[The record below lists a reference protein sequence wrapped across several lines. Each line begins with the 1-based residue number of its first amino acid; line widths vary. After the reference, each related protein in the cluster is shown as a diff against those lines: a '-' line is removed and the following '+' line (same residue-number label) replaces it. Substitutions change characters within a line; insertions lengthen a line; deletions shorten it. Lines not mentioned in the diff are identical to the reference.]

1 MSVPAPQQQQAA
13 PGPQDAL
20 RSADL
25 SDLLGHVHT
34 CWDNE
39 RRSLSRQLHDS
50 LGSSL
55 TALTMHLGLLVQKM
69 PQEPALQDRAAHMKQ
84 LLMQIVE
91 TNRQMQI
98 KLWNDK
104 LEFLGV
110 RVALG
115 EAVEQFGQQ
124 QQLSARCSL
133 PEEELNCPRSHGI
146 VLLHTLE
153 EALRNIAA
161 HARASEVDVIV
172 DDNEDEVMLTVK
184 DNGVGLDGPVAMLLG
199 QVSGKFGL
207 RTARERA
214 AYLGGTLTL
223 SNGAERGATLTMVLP
238 KPAAA

>member
-1 MSVPAPQQQQAA
+1 MSASAPQEH
-13 PGPQDAL
+13 QDQPPDSL

-25 SDLLGHVHT
+25 SELLGHVHT

-69 PQEPALQDRAAHMKQ
+69 PQEPALQDRAAHMKK

-110 RVALG
+110 RVALD
-115 EAVEQFGQQ
+115 ELTEQFGQEHRII
-124 QQLSARCSL
+124 ARRSL
-133 PEEELNCPRSHGI
+133 PEDELDCPRSHGI

-161 HARASEVDVIV
+161 HAQATEVDVIV

-184 DNGVGLDGPVAMLLG
+184 DNGVGLSGPVPLTPG
-199 QVSGKFGL
+199 QGEGKFGL
-207 RTARERA
+207 RMARERA

-223 SNGAERGATLTMVLP
+223 AAGAEGGVTLTMILP
-238 KPAAA
+238 KTAGTPA

>member
-1 MSVPAPQQQQAA
+1 MSVPAPQEPKQQ
-13 PGPQDAL
+13 PDAL

-25 SDLLGHVHT
+25 SELLGHVHT

-55 TALTMHLGLLVQKM
+55 TALTMHLGLLMQKM
-69 PQEPALQDRAAHMKQ
+69 PQEPALQDRASHMKK

-91 TNRQMQI
+91 TNRQMQL

-115 EAVEQFGQQ
+115 ELTQQFGEQQ
-124 QQLSARCSL
+124 QITARCSL
-133 PEEELNCPRSHGI
+133 PEDELDCPRSYGI

-161 HARASEVDVIV
+161 HARATEVDVVV

-184 DNGVGLDGPVAMLLG
+184 DNGIGLSGPVSAEAG
-199 QVSGKFGL
+199 PFTGKFGL
-207 RTARERA
+207 RMARERA

-223 SNGAERGATLTMVLP
+223 SAGAERGATLTMILP
-238 KPAAA
+238 KHAGAA

>member
-1 MSVPAPQQQQAA
+1 MSVPAPQEQQQH
-13 PGPQDAL
+13 PGQQDDL
-20 RSADL
+20 RSANL

-55 TALTMHLGLLVQKM
+55 TALTMHLGLLMQKM
-69 PQEPALQDRAAHMKQ
+69 PQEAALQDRAAHMKQ

-91 TNRQMQI
+91 TNRQMQV

-115 EAVEQFGQQ
+115 EAVEQFAQEHQ
-124 QQLSARCSL
+124 IIARCSL
-133 PEEELNCPRSHGI
+133 PEDELSCPRSHGI
-146 VLLHTLE
+146 VLLHALE
-153 EALRNIAA
+153 EALRNIIT
-161 HARASEVDVIV
+161 HAQATEVDVIV

-184 DNGVGLDGPVAMLLG
+184 DNGVGLSGPVAAALG
-199 QVSGKFGL
+199 EVGSKFGL

-223 SNGAERGATLTMVLP
+223 SAGAERGLTLTMVLP
-238 KPAAA
+238 KPAA

>member
-1 MSVPAPQQQQAA
+1 MCS
-13 PGPQDAL
+13 
-20 RSADL
+20 
-25 SDLLGHVHT
+25 SDL
-34 CWDNE
+34 
-39 RRSLSRQLHDS
+39 
-50 LGSSL
+50 L
-55 TALTMHLGLLVQKM
+55 TALTMHLGLLTQKM
-69 PQEPALQDRAAHMKQ
+69 PAEPALLDRTTQMKR
-84 LLMQIVE
+84 LLHNIIE
-91 TNRQMQI
+91 HNRTLQHR
-98 KLWNDK
+98 LWNDK